1 VYSFNLL
8 RNPLFLAAANADYS
22 SSLLR
27 SRSGISSSSGGS
39 GKAAAVLTSEQR
51 KFAWV
56 TTVGNPTWEV
66 AAAGPAHAAAGL
78 QPPMPLRHPAA
89 PSNSSNSR
97 LQDWL
102 FGRTSNTTSALPP
115 TATSSSSGSGGED
128 SSSTGDSRR
137 SVTGGWTQQ
146 AGLQGG
152 VSYLATGSN
161 WAEVVQVIDLMGE
174 LTARGLD
181 ATTAA
186 TILDAGVL
194 AISLSF
200 WVAAEAHPD
209 TNSTNSQPKPTPTTN
224 SPATC
229 CAADGRA
236 VAAAAQSGA
245 PAAAAIGLP
254 VGQSPAQFAAALM
267 LDGGQVPLRSFQ
279 TFVRTDSSH
288 HFFSKR
294 LAVDAA
300 DGWRRYAYVVPC
312 CPKGLR
318 RAVVLL
324 RGRGTGPGSNAA
336 AAAAAA
342 AGSNGSSSGNGG
354 VRFAC
359 AQLNFIRRDEVEGL
373 GAEECLEGWQDR
385 VVQGF

>member
-1 VYSFNLL
+1 VCLVLL
-8 RNPLFLAAANADYS
+8 
-22 SSLLR
+22 LL
-27 SRSGISSSSGGS
+27 
-39 GKAAAVLTSEQR
+39 
-51 KFAWV
+51 
-56 TTVGNPTWEV
+56 
-66 AAAGPAHAAAGL
+66 
-78 QPPMPLRHPAA
+78 
-89 PSNSSNSR
+89 
-97 LQDWL
+97 
-102 FGRTSNTTSALPP
+102 
-115 TATSSSSGSGGED
+115 
-128 SSSTGDSRR
+128 
-137 SVTGGWTQQ
+137 
-146 AGLQGG
+146 
-152 VSYLATGSN
+152 
-161 WAEVVQVIDLMGE
+161 QVIDLMGE

-300 DGWRRYAYVVPC
+300 DGWRR
-312 CPKGLR
+312 
-318 RAVVLL
+318 
-324 RGRGTGPGSNAA
+324 
-336 AAAAAA
+336 
-342 AGSNGSSSGNGG
+342 
-354 VRFAC
+354 
-359 AQLNFIRRDEVEGL
+359 
-373 GAEECLEGWQDR
+373 
-385 VVQGF
+385 